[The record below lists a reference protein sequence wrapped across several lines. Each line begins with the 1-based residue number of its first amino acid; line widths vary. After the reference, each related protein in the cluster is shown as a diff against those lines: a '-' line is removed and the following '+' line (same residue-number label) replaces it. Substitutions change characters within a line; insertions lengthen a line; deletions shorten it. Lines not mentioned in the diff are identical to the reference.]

1 MKRIISLL
9 LILTMVSCYDD
20 YIFDYEYDAVY
31 FAYPVNVR
39 TLVVGEGMQIKFGV
53 SLGGVREN
61 NRDRVVEYQI
71 DNSLITPAILS
82 RMKVGEGYIQQGVA
96 GVTELKPLP
105 SNWYSLSD
113 NQKIVIKKGDHSG
126 AVTFKADSALFLAD
140 PSTIGATYALAVK
153 IVKADADSVIQPK
166 SYSVI
171 GLRYENMLFGNYW
184 HGGVTEVKDA
194 SGNLLETILYPTY
207 IPSPDIL
214 AWRLTTVAPNKLV
227 INGVSNVTST
237 KSEFAITKN
246 GNNIIVSSVDGATFN
261 VMPDGPSTFN
271 AARLLQDRKIFLQY
285 KYQNAQ
291 GNWCHAK
298 DTLTFRNRIRDGVNE
313 WMDENP
319 ENYK

>member
-1 MKRIISLL
+1 
-9 LILTMVSCYDD
+9 MVSCYDE
-20 YIFDYEYDAVY
+20 YITDYEYDGVY

-53 SLGGVREN
+53 NLGGVREN

-82 RMKVGEGYIQQGVA
+82 KMKVGEGYIQQGVA
-96 GVTELKPLP
+96 GVEELKPLP
-105 SNWYSLSD
+105 AGYYSLSD
-113 NQKIVIKKGDHSG
+113 NSKMIITKGNHSG
-126 AVTFKADSALFLAD
+126 AVTLKADSARFLAD
-140 PSTIGATYALAVK
+140 PSTINATYAFAVR

-166 SYSVI
+166 NYTVI

-194 SGNLLETILYPTY
+194 TGQLLETISYPTY

-214 AWRLTTVAPNKLV
+214 AWKLTTVAPNKLV

-237 KSEFAITKN
+237 KSEFAITKE
-246 GNNIIVSSVDGATFN
+246 GNNIIVSSVDGATYT
-261 VMPDGPSTFN
+261 VLPDGPSSFN
-271 AARLLQDRKIFLQY
+271 QARLLQDRKIFLQY
-285 KYQNAQ
+285 KFQNSD

-313 WMDENP
+313 WQDENP